1 MPTAPFWGSQFS
13 DPKRKF
19 RWIVRF
25 TNPDQGALQLAAKN
39 VRKPSFEIGSV
50 AHKWLNHTFYFPA
63 RLEWKEISLSL
74 VDIGGERDIVTIIDG
89 MMTNSGYRLPETAEQ
104 SKVAITKGASVHA
117 FGNYF
122 EVVQLDA
129 DGDDIEKWTLV
140 NPWIKMVDYGDLDYG
155 ADDLVEIGLT
165 IQYDYAKKEPLV
177 FQRAKNVIGG
187 IAGAFGV
194 DV

>member
-25 TNPDQGALQLAAKN
+25 TNTDHGALQLAAKN

-50 AHKWLNHTFYFPA
+50 AHKWLNHTFHFPA
-63 RLEWKEISLSL
+63 RLEWKEVSLSL
-74 VDIGGERDIVTIIDG
+74 VDIGGERDIVTIIDE
-89 MMTNSGYRLPETAEQ
+89 MMTKSGYTIPEDPQ
-104 SKVAITKGASVHA
+104 SSKRAITKGASVSA
-117 FGNYF
+117 FGNEF
-122 EVVQLDA
+122 QIVQLDHK
-129 DGDDIEKWTLV
+129 GNDIEAWILV

-165 IQYDYAKKEPLV
+165 IQYDYARKDPDI
-177 FQRAKNVIGG
+177 RVITGG
-187 IAGAFGV
+187 DLTDLAAAWAGGK
-194 DV
+194 